1 MTNSKPKMKTPI
13 TYYGGKQ
20 KMLGIILPMI
30 PEHSVYVEPFFGGG
44 AVFWAKEPAQVEFV
58 NDINGEVAN
67 FYRVLKSDYSALKAE
82 VDQTLHNEHT
92 HREAC
97 NIYRNPEGHSP
108 LRRAWAVWVL
118 SHQSFYAI
126 LGSTWK
132 CSMTRNV
139 AGQLQVR
146 KESFTEAYTRR
157 LERTSIFSRDAL
169 TIIRRAD
176 REYTFFYID
185 PPYYNADMGHYSGY
199 TEEDFGRLLE
209 LLSGIKGRFMLS
221 SYPSDL
227 LTEYTASHNWHT
239 LEVELPRSA
248 GGGRKVEVIT
258 TNYDPAALSKESLL
272 TPPAPE
278 AFTLLKDVPTAD
290 APVSAA

>member
-1 MTNSKPKMKTPI
+1 MKTPI

-20 KMLGIILPMI
+20 KMLSIILPMI

-67 FYRVLKSDYSALKAE
+67 FYRVLKSNYPALKAE
-82 VDQTLHNEHT
+82 VDLTLHNEHT

-199 TEEDFGRLLE
+199 TEQDFGRLLE
-209 LLSGIKGRFMLS
+209 LLSGLKGRFMLS

-227 LTEYTASHNWHT
+227 LTEYTASHNWYT

-258 TNYDPAALSKESLL
+258 TNYDPAALSKEARQ
-272 TPPAPE
+272 TPPVPE
-278 AFTLLKDVPTAD
+278 AVTLLKDVPTAD

>member
-67 FYRVLKSDYSALKAE
+67 FYRVLKSDYPALKAE
-82 VDQTLHNEHT
+82 VDLTLHNEHT

-199 TEEDFGRLLE
+199 TEQDFGRLLE
-209 LLSGIKGRFMLS
+209 LLSGLKGRFMLS

-227 LTEYTASHNWHT
+227 LTEYTASHNWYT

-258 TNYDPAALSKESLL
+258 TNYDPAALSKEARQ
-272 TPPAPE
+272 TPPVPE
-278 AFTLLKDVPTAD
+278 AVTLLKDVPTAD